1 MVAISMYYIPFL
13 DCSVVFCTVCTVQ
26 VRNLVYVHTN
36 LRLCDKVTD
45 IDYTE
50 QTINWSHSESESDA
64 E

>member
-1 MVAISMYYIPFL
+1 MFFILAMFFFYFKKHE
-13 DCSVVFCTVCTVQ
+13 CF
-26 VRNLVYVHTN
+26 N
-36 LRLCDKVTD
+36 VTD

>member
-1 MVAISMYYIPFL
+1 MFFYS
-13 DCSVVFCTVCTVQ
+13 CNVFFYLKKHECFKMP
-26 VRNLVYVHTN
+26 
-36 LRLCDKVTD
+36 LCQHQCQD

>member
-1 MVAISMYYIPFL
+1 MFFILAMFFYFKNMNAL
-13 DCSVVFCTVCTVQ
+13 RC
-26 VRNLVYVHTN
+26 HTN